1 MEGVRIR
8 GGEAPAGGVQ
18 ASVSGEEWRK
28 RKRKRESEREREREK
43 GTKKTATTK
52 FFSFG
57 PSLPSFFSSFFCE
70 IQAVNSKKERR
81 L

>member
-1 MEGVRIR
+1 VERSGGNEREKERVRER
-8 GGEAPAGGVQ
+8 
-18 ASVSGEEWRK
+18 
-28 RKRKRESEREREREK
+28 EREREREK